1 MLDQQ
6 AAIVITVVLTLS
18 EAIPNRALG
27 GGPPNERETEVQKVI
42 VEPVNAGWTVHVAGI
57 ENPMLYRS
65 GREAER
71 AGRDLALRLAENGQ
85 EIELELRL
93 RGGALGAKFICFP
106 ALEHE
111 TGPLMLNTR
120 PVRFDRSAEVP

>member
-1 MLDQQ
+1 M
-6 AAIVITVVLTLS
+6 
-18 EAIPNRALG
+18 
-27 GGPPNERETEVQKVI
+27 QKVI
-42 VEPVNAGWTVHVAGI
+42 VEPVEAGWAVNLDSV
-57 ENPMLYRS
+57 ENPMLFNS

-106 ALEHE
+106 PLEHE
-111 TGPLMLNTR
+111 TGPLMLNTP
-120 PVRFDRSAEVP
+120 PVRFDRRAGTPLRRSP